1 MSGTPATPSPASTPS
16 GPQDRAQVVLPERRI
31 RNPLD
36 PRNPLSGVYIATMLF
51 ELAEG
56 GLRFLLPIQLDSR
69 GVSVEGIGFVVAVFS
84 FTSLISRGFV
94 GGVFRY
100 DRARKL
106 IIAAGI
112 SSTLAFLLLP
122 LGDSVPVYAALMA
135 ADGFGWGVATTV
147 LLAVVM
153 TVTPETMSSASAMGW
168 YVGFQGIALALA
180 TTVAGLLAQWFGTQA
195 AMILLATIP
204 VVAAI
209 LISLRLPHFEEASDG
224 AGTGPAIVDDG
235 QDEDVSS
242 PGRFGWIRGGA
253 SATRRLLT
261 GLPAAVW
268 AAAIVAVYLNVMNG
282 LLQSFF
288 PLLGIAAG
296 LTLAQ
301 VGTLSSIRVAISSL
315 ARFGAGW
322 IFEHVP
328 ARFLHLPLLTASA
341 VTVMVLPW
349 TAASYI
355 ATLPFLAVNGISR
368 GLLRVTTGAAAMEA
382 LKGRQTGTG
391 AAAAVMT
398 GGLDVGKMIG
408 PLVGGVIAGA
418 FGLDVMFVVV
428 PLAFLLLYAS
438 FYIAAAWQR
447 RRIDRSA
454 LPA

>member
-1 MSGTPATPSPASTPS
+1 
-16 GPQDRAQVVLPERRI
+16 VVLPERRI

-69 GVSVEGIGFVVAVFS
+69 GVSVEGIGLVVAVFS

-100 DRARKL
+100 DRARRL

-112 SSTLAFLLLP
+112 ASSLAFLLLP
-122 LGDSVPVYAALMA
+122 LGDSVTAYAALMA
-135 ADGFGWGVATTV
+135 VDGFGWGVATTV

-153 TVTPETMSSASAMGW
+153 TVTPDTMSSAAAMGW

-180 TTVAGLLAQWFGTQA
+180 TTVAGLLAQWVGTQN
-195 AMILLATIP
+195 AMFLLATIP
-204 VVAAI
+204 VVAAV
-209 LISLRLPHFEEASDG
+209 LISLRLPHRDVSLEPIA
-224 AGTGPAIVDDG
+224 AAVDDG
-235 QDEDVSS
+235 QDEDVS
-242 PGRFGWIRGGA
+242 PPRRFRRIRGGVT
-253 SATRRLLT
+253 ATRRVLS

-301 VGTLSSIRVAISSL
+301 VGTLSSIRVGISSL

-322 IFEHVP
+322 IFDPPP
-328 ARFLHLPLLTASA
+328 ARVLHLPLLTASA

-349 TAASYI
+349 TAASYL

-382 LKGRQTGTG
+382 LKGRQTGAG

-408 PLVGGVIAGA
+408 PLLGGIVAGA

-428 PLAFLLLYAS
+428 PLAFLLLYAA
-438 FYIAAAWQR
+438 FYLASAWQR
-447 RRIDRSA
+447 RRSDRSA
-454 LPA
+454 LPT

>member
-1 MSGTPATPSPASTPS
+1 MSRTPASPASAPS
-16 GPQDRAQVVLPERRI
+16 PGAPQDRAQVVLPELRI

-84 FTSLISRGFV
+84 LTSLISRGFV

-100 DRARKL
+100 DRARRL
-106 IIAAGI
+106 IVAAGI
-112 SSTLAFLLLP
+112 ASSLAFLLLP

-153 TVTPETMSSASAMGW
+153 TVTPDTMSSAAAMGW

-180 TTVAGLLAQWFGTQA
+180 TTVAGLLAQWVGTQN

-209 LISLRLPHFEEASDG
+209 LISLRLPHRDVSLEPVMA
-224 AGTGPAIVDDG
+224 AAVDDG
-235 QDEDVSS
+235 QDEDVSA
-242 PGRFGWIRGGA
+242 PRRLDRVRGGV
-253 SATRRLLT
+253 ATARRVLV

-301 VGTLSSIRVAISSL
+301 VGTLSSIRVGISSL

-322 IFEHVP
+322 IFDHVP
-328 ARFLHLPLLTASA
+328 ARLLHLPLLTASA

-349 TAASYI
+349 TAASYL

-382 LKGRQTGTG
+382 LKGRRTGAG

-408 PLVGGVIAGA
+408 PLLGGIVAGA

-428 PLAFLLLYAS
+428 PLAFLLLYAA
-438 FYIAAAWQR
+438 FYLAAAWQR
-447 RRIDRSA
+447 RRIHRA
-454 LPA
+454 ATPA